1 MQQTDSLGYFSER
14 HYKSEENTQCSMTSC
29 AIFNSNHY
37 NSTKPHLTFT
47 KFLMKVNLFKK

>member
-47 KFLMKVNLFKK
+47 KFLMKVNLF